1 MQLHR
6 TTLIRLALL
15 PVVLWATWLT
25 MYLNIWKLVTV
36 DSAQMHTNFTIAV
49 SHDIGHIVVA

>member
-1 MQLHR
+1 M
-6 TTLIRLALL
+6 TLIRLALL

-25 MYLNIWKLVTV
+25 MYLNIWKMVTV
-36 DSAQMHTNFTIAV
+36 DSAQMHANFTIAV